1 MMNDAFSSL
10 EADKLLDSLNTN
22 QRLLHSLNSPVST
35 HSLGSLGSLAPAS
48 PALIHAPLPP
58 LPPLHRV
65 LLGPQQRLGQITKAR
80 LLQLFSGR
88 K

>member
-1 MMNDAFSSL
+1 MNDAFSSL

-35 HSLGSLGSLAPAS
+35 HSLGSLAPAS

>member
-1 MMNDAFSSL
+1 MNDAFSSL

-58 LPPLHRV
+58 LHRV